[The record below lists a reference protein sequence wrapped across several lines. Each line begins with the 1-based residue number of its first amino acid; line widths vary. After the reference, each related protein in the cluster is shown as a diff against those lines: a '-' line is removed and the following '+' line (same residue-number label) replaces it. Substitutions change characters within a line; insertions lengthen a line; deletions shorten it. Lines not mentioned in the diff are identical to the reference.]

1 MNKRQIKKYCKKG
14 GRFHFDK
21 TISRMSKKM
30 MHPFVANTYGH
41 MISWC
46 KMGTCITC
54 DHCTNVTIDWD
65 GTPYMCYGAE
75 IGCGGA
81 NNFTCKRYKL
91 DPDIKFFKYKKINTE
106 SPDCELKRYID
117 QTIEDLQERERK
129 DHEEW
134 LKNREEM
141 KPFMDAESEK
151 ILAYLEE
158 KAMLEGDAFAYHPS
172 SETEQKWIDG
182 ITDNNEEENNNG

>member
-65 GTPYMCYGAE
+65 GTPYMCYGAK

-81 NNFTCKRYKL
+81 DNFTCKRYKL
-91 DPDIKFFKYKKINTE
+91 DPDIKFFKYKKINNE

-117 QTIEDLQERERK
+117 QTIKELQEREREK
-129 DHEEW
+129 HEEW

-158 KAMLEGDAFAYHPS
+158 RAVLEGDVFAYHPS
-172 SETEQKWIDG
+172 SETAQKWIDG
-182 ITDNNEEENNNG
+182 ITDNTDEE